1 MSQISNTTFETE
13 GMSIHTPAE
22 QSVVEHIKGWIVP
35 FILLFLVLAFL
46 SGRTLLPLLSPLTW
60 AMLLAFI
67 SCPVYNGFLNTFGL
81 QRRNLAAFLT
91 TLLVVLLLIAP
102 AIAAGILASREV
114 ISLFGRFADVLGSID
129 ASKGL
134 RLNLEALLPEV
145 VVRELLP
152 MFERYPIL
160 RDGTQQLLSWMT
172 TTAIRLSQGFL
183 GNIATLVYHQ
193 TIIFIAF
200 YFILRDGHL
209 LLGYFGDI
217 IPLMK
222 DEREEFIRRADV
234 VLRAV
239 VFGVIVTAGFQ
250 GVLGAIGWWFVGLP
264 GPLLAGLIM
273 ALLAMIPFVGTP
285 TVWIPGAVYLFLM
298 GDVKG
303 CTILVLWG
311 LCVVSTVDNFLRPF
325 FISEKAGMS
334 TLLIFLGAFGGLAAW
349 GFIGLFVGP
358 LILSLF
364 VFFLDSYRRA
374 WRIYREEE
382 PSAEAEK

>member
-1 MSQISNTTFETE
+1 M
-13 GMSIHTPAE
+13 
-22 QSVVEHIKGWIVP
+22 EHIKGWIVP